1 MHFHLPKPLHGWREF
16 AGEVGIIVVGV
27 LIALGAEQ
35 VVEGMHWQSQVAE
48 FRKAEDS
55 ELANNLAAFR
65 YRLLQ
70 SPCVQRRIAQLQQWG
85 KDSRSGKTEPLN
97 GEIGRPSVV
106 ILRSSVWSARGD
118 ALSHMPL
125 GTRLDY
131 SGLYDLFD
139 NVQQQIIAERE
150 AWRSLAAFN
159 DVDTLSADNRMRLN
173 ELLYR
178 VKSIDRVLRLNWAPV
193 VADAK
198 RLGIRPSFGQNA
210 AFVPPPDPRFCAA
223 LFGRGPQTKGRS

>member
-1 MHFHLPKPLHGWREF
+1 MHFRLPKPLHGWREF

-35 VVEGMHWQSQVAE
+35 VVEGLHWQSQVAE

-70 SPCVQRRIAQLQQWG
+70 GPCVQRRIAQLQQWG

-106 ILRSSVWSARGD
+106 IIRSSVWSARGD
-118 ALSHMPL
+118 ALSHLPL

-139 NVQQQIIAERE
+139 NVQQQIITERE

-159 DVDTLSADNRMRLN
+159 DVDSLSADNRMRLN

-193 VADAK
+193 AADAK
-198 RLGIRPSFGQNA
+198 RLGIRPGFGQNA
-210 AFVPPPDPRFCAA
+210 AFVPPPDPGFCAA
-223 LFGRGPQTKGRS
+223 LLGRGPHSRGRS